1 MRRATRLFVAM
12 TAMAMILAGCATG
25 SEDKAEIATSP
36 DQWELVWFSDSAAW
50 GVASNW
56 ARTIERKLDVQ
67 VQVFDYIAY
76 GSGGAANL
84 LDRIESDAAV
94 REQIA
99 GAEIVVVYAAAQSS
113 GIPRAH
119 EAVCMSRSRDK
130 PASAGRLSQEELK
143 TYRDILTSIYDRVFQ
158 LRGGEPTIVRA
169 MDLYVP
175 VIADWRKAGVYRDC
189 TAGWEAAA
197 DTHRDVAAE
206 FGVPMASLYD
216 AFNGPNHDRDPVARG
231 LIAPDGIHTSEK
243 GQALVQATLDRL
255 GYEPVTG

>member
-1 MRRATRLFVAM
+1 MSRATRWFAAAVVLSVV
-12 TAMAMILAGCATG
+12 LAGCATG
-25 SEDKAEIATSP
+25 SEDKAENAASA
-36 DQWELVWFSDSAAW
+36 DQWQLVWFSDSAAW

-56 ARTIERKLDVQ
+56 ASTIEKQLDVK

-94 REQIA
+94 RKQIA
-99 GAEIVVVYAAAQSS
+99 GAEVVVIYAAAQSS

-130 PASAGRLSQEELK
+130 PAKAGRLSQDELRA
-143 TYRDILTSIYDRVFQ
+143 YRGMLTSIYDRVFQ

-197 DTHRDVAAE
+197 NTHRDVAAE

-243 GQALVQATLDRL
+243 GQALVQATLDAL
-255 GYEPVTG
+255 GYEPVTR